1 MEISTATNQRVLHI
15 AGLDDSVTK
24 DVLIGA
30 FSVFGEIQTVDIP
43 IDSQSGKPR
52 GFGFVEFMDSN
63 DSADAVDNMDQ
74 SELYGR
80 TIRVKFSS
88 RKPPGQLR
96 DPKKAVWADELYY
109 KKILARPLADDTGDD
124 DHQTL

>member
-1 MEISTATNQRVLHI
+1 MEKTSSTTLHV
-15 AGLDDSVTK
+15 AGLDETVTR
-24 DVLIGA
+24 DVLVGA
-30 FSVFGEIQTVDIP
+30 FGVFGEIRSVDIP

-63 DSADAVDNMDQ
+63 DAYDAVDNMDQ

-96 DPKKAVWADELYY
+96 DPKKAVWADEIYY
-109 KKILARPLADDTGDD
+109 KKVLARPLAGDEKE
-124 DHQTL
+124 

>member
-1 MEISTATNQRVLHI
+1 MYALSSNQRVLHV

-30 FSVFGEIQTVDIP
+30 FSVFGEIQSVDIP
-43 IDSQSGKPR
+43 IDSQSGKSR
-52 GFGFVEFMDSN
+52 GFGFVEFMDAN
-63 DSADAVDNMDQ
+63 DATDAVDNMNQ
-74 SELYGR
+74 SEIYGR

-109 KKILARPLADDTGDD
+109 KKVLARPLADDADED
-124 DHQTL
+124 

>member
-1 MEISTATNQRVLHI
+1 MDAVSSNQRVLHV

-30 FSVFGEIQTVDIP
+30 FSVFGEIQSVDIP

-52 GFGFVEFMDSN
+52 GFGFVEFMDAN
-63 DSADAVDNMDQ
+63 DATDAVDNMNQ
-74 SELYGR
+74 SEIYGR

-109 KKILARPLADDTGDD
+109 KKVLARPLADDADED
-124 DHQTL
+124 

>member
-1 MEISTATNQRVLHI
+1 METSRPTQRVLHI
-15 AGLDDSVTK
+15 AGLDDSVTR

-30 FSVFGEIQTVDIP
+30 FSVFGEIHSVDIP

-52 GFGFVEFMDSN
+52 GFGFVEFTEAHDA
-63 DSADAVDNMDQ
+63 ADAVDNMHQ

-109 KKILARPLADDTGDD
+109 KKVLARPLADGVDD
-124 DHQTL
+124 E